1 MPIYRAAD
9 IVFKTTAKSDEYAS
23 RLKKYQVSDDVQPDI
38 KINIPDEA
46 IENCCVKGKC
56 SSFVSE
62 YMLSGQVFYQS
73 LLRYNGFMIHSSAI
87 LYKGNSY
94 IFSADSGTGKSTHT
108 SIWQRVFGQDNV
120 QILNDDK
127 PAIRI
132 FDDDIFAY
140 GTPWSGKDDIS
151 LNAKAPLKGIVFL
164 ERDDTNHI
172 ERITPAQAFPKFFAQ
187 TVRKMSMEY
196 IDRLLPLADEL
207 LRRVPVY
214 LMGCNMEDEAAI
226 VAEKMLTSQE

>member
-9 IVFKTTAKSDEYAS
+9 IIFKTTAKSEEYAS
-23 RLKKYQVSDDVQPDI
+23 RLKKYQVSDDVKPNI
-38 KINIPDEA
+38 KINVPDEM
-46 IENCCVKGKC
+46 IERTAVKGKC
-56 SSFVSE
+56 SFFISE
-62 YMLSGQVFYQS
+62 YMLSGQIFYQS
-73 LLRYNGFMIHSSAI
+73 LLKYNGFMIHSSAI

-132 FDDDIFAY
+132 FEDDIFAY
-140 GTPWSGKDDIS
+140 GTPWSGKYDIS
-151 LNAKAPLKGIVFL
+151 INVKAPLKGIVFL

-172 ERITPAQAFPKFFAQ
+172 ERITPTEAFPKFFAQ
-187 TVRKMSMEY
+187 TVRRMSLEY
-196 IDRLLPLADEL
+196 VDKLLPLADEL

-214 LMGCNMEDEAAI
+214 KMGCNMEDEAAI
-226 VAEKMLTSQE
+226 VAEKTLTSQE

>member
-9 IVFKTTAKSDEYAS
+9 ITFKTSAKDKVYAS

-38 KINIPDEA
+38 NINIPDEI
-46 IENCCVKGKC
+46 IERCSTRGKC
-56 SSFVSE
+56 SLFVSE
-62 YMLSGQVFYQS
+62 YLLSGQVFYQS

-132 FDDDIFAY
+132 FENDIFAY

-151 LNAKAPLKGIVFL
+151 LNTKAPLKGIIFL
-164 ERDDTNHI
+164 ERDSTNHI
-172 ERITPAQAFPKFFAQ
+172 ERIAPAQAFPKLYAQ
-187 TVRKMSMEY
+187 TVRKMSMKY

-207 LRRVPVY
+207 LKRVPAY
-214 LMGCNMEDEAAI
+214 IMRCNMEDEAAI
-226 VAEKMLTSQE
+226 VAEKMITSQE